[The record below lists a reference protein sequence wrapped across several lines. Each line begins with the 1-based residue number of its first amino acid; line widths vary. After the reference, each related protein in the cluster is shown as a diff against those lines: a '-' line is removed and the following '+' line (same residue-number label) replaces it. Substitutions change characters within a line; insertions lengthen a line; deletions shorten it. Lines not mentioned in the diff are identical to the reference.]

1 MPKHSEW
8 REETGPHGAKR
19 WVNLRTGRIQYR
31 DPGTPHP
38 TFARAQAEQ
47 KKKQSTDNS
56 QGALGQHEEPNKAE
70 VVDSAKL
77 DQLIKTNKT
86 PELFRGVPKMEH
98 AEQFKTGDLRQGNGA
113 YGPGIYVGYGYNGR
127 ETASKAA
134 GDDGHMARMT
144 LRPDAKVMTWDEAE
158 TTWEKEGKAEFSLD
172 KYGGSEKAIAAFAK
186 SKGVDVL
193 DVQHNEFMNVLNPK
207 ALIVE
212 KPKGTGEG
220 GGNPPDDKPP
230 EPPAPEKKL
239 KKKSKAKLFQKDILA
254 DGENIS
260 VAGIDPDDIP
270 TLVGAPDDAI
280 VRITNVPRKG
290 AEGKK
295 QWSVNIKSKNFDS
308 DMDFGV
314 DERGR
319 KFLHID
325 GFWVNDKAQGAG
337 LGSEIFANAVD
348 ATKDSGFDYVK
359 LHAAQ
364 YNPQDPDKPH
374 NGYYTWPRFG
384 FDADIDDLKRGVQTQ
399 IRDKFPKADTILDV
413 MSSKEGRDW
422 WKANGSDLNET
433 RFDLKEDSRSM
444 RIFGAYMEE
453 RAKRQP
459 AASDGPKTYAKEQ
472 AAKFATMDLAA
483 WEEEALDAAWEKLFA
498 SEDDHGKGN
507 NQKSDSKSPRP
518 DKRSEGA
525 SGTGGASNAAPAR
538 TDRSDKP
545 ADAGDKPTDRGSG
558 QVGTDG
564 TNGSLGDSVSES
576 GLKPSE
582 DLTEEQKA
590 EAKKKPKLAW
600 NDVRN
605 PQILNYLPPNG

>member
-230 EPPAPEKKL
+230 EPPAPE
-239 KKKSKAKLFQKDILA
+239 
-254 DGENIS
+254 
-260 VAGIDPDDIP
+260 
-270 TLVGAPDDAI
+270 
-280 VRITNVPRKG
+280 
-290 AEGKK
+290 
-295 QWSVNIKSKNFDS
+295 
-308 DMDFGV
+308 
-314 DERGR
+314 
-319 KFLHID
+319 
-325 GFWVNDKAQGAG
+325 
-337 LGSEIFANAVD
+337 
-348 ATKDSGFDYVK
+348 
-359 LHAAQ
+359 
-364 YNPQDPDKPH
+364 
-374 NGYYTWPRFG
+374 
-384 FDADIDDLKRGVQTQ
+384 
-399 IRDKFPKADTILDV
+399 
-413 MSSKEGRDW
+413 
-422 WKANGSDLNET
+422 
-433 RFDLKEDSRSM
+433 
-444 RIFGAYMEE
+444 
-453 RAKRQP
+453 
-459 AASDGPKTYAKEQ
+459 
-472 AAKFATMDLAA
+472 AA
-483 WEEEALDAAWEKLFA
+483 WEEEALDAAWEKL
-498 SEDDHGKGN
+498 SESEADDGNGK
-507 NQKSDSKSPRP
+507 KSDSQGSRS
-518 DKRSEGA
+518 DKRSKGA
-525 SGTGGASNAAPAR
+525 SGTGAASDTATAR
-538 TDRSDKP
+538 ADRSDKP
-545 ADAGDKPTDRGSG
+545 ADSGDKPADRGSG
-558 QVGTDG
+558 QVGADG
-564 TNGSLGDSVSES
+564 TSGSVGDSVPEPEP
-576 GLKPSE
+576 KPSE

-590 EAKKKPKLAW
+590 AAKKKEKLAW
-600 NDVRN
+600 NDIRN

>member
-8 REETGPHGAKR
+8 REETGPHGAKL

-158 TTWEKEGKAEFSLD
+158 TTWEKEGKSEFSID

-239 KKKSKAKLFQKDILA
+239 KKKSKAKLHGGNLINPYANDILGLNA
-254 DGENIS
+254 EDFTS
-260 VAGIDPDDIP
+260 
-270 TLVGAPDDAI
+270 LVGAPDDA
-280 VRITNVPRKG
+280 VVTITSAPLSGDVSRNKH
-290 AEGKK
+290 GKYN
-295 QWSVNIKSKNFDS
+295 VNIKSSSFDA

-325 GFWVNDKAQGAG
+325 GFWVNDKVQGAG

-359 LHAAQ
+359 LHAAK

-413 MSSKEGRDW
+413 METKEGRDW

-472 AAKFATMDLAA
+472 ATKFATMDLAA
-483 WEEEALDAAWEKLFA
+483 WEEEALDAA
-498 SEDDHGKGN
+498 
-507 NQKSDSKSPRP
+507 
-518 DKRSEGA
+518 
-525 SGTGGASNAAPAR
+525 
-538 TDRSDKP
+538 
-545 ADAGDKPTDRGSG
+545 
-558 QVGTDG
+558 
-564 TNGSLGDSVSES
+564 
-576 GLKPSE
+576 
-582 DLTEEQKA
+582 
-590 EAKKKPKLAW
+590 
-600 NDVRN
+600 
-605 PQILNYLPPNG
+605 